1 MHEAYHMLHLKLK
14 KIRKE
19 KGLTQRELHEIT
31 GLSIAQISQ
40 MENGNKKLLQP
51 SFEKVLKALQTSVEE
66 FFSSSSSSKK
76 SLHK

>member
-1 MHEAYHMLHLKLK
+1 MLHLKLK
-14 KIRKE
+14 KLRKE

-40 MENGNKKLLQP
+40 MENGRKKLLQP